1 MNSTRLMDRAPE
13 PGTTGPV
20 TNETKSVGPAQLE
33 SLRNLALLLL
43 LIPFPGGD
51 PKPREPVASPEP
63 APSIPKPRTT
73 GGGPGNGP
81 EVFAPGE
88 SAPGLDPALEDAL
101 RRDYQKRLPRLRPL
115 FAEAGRRHGL
125 DWRLLAAVGYQES
138 KWNHRAVSAEGVR
151 GLMMLTGT
159 TAREL
164 KVRDRFDPGQSI
176 AGGAAYLSRTLTA
189 LPAQIPDPDRVWYAL
204 AAYNLGPG
212 HVEDA
217 RALVRA
223 RGGDPDRWA
232 ELKRVLPLLA
242 HPAWHRHTHHGRA
255 RGGVAVRY
263 VNSVRRYYELLVWLT
278 GAEENRETTLARADG
293 T

>member
-1 MNSTRLMDRAPE
+1 MDRAPE
-13 PGTTGPV
+13 SGPAAGPV
-20 TNETKSVGPAQLE
+20 TNETKSVGPTQLE

-63 APSIPKPRTT
+63 APSIPEPQTT
-73 GGGPGNGP
+73 GGPGNGP
-81 EVFAPGE
+81 ESSTQSE
-88 SAPGLDPALEDAL
+88 SAPDLDPALEDAL
-101 RRDYQKRLPRLRPL
+101 RRDYQKHLPRLQPL

-151 GLMMLTGT
+151 GLMMLTGP

-164 KVRDRFDPGQSI
+164 NIRDRFDPAQSI
-176 AGGAAYLSRTLTA
+176 TGGAAYLSRTLTA

-217 RALVRA
+217 RVLIQA
-223 RGGDPDRWA
+223 RGGDPDRWD

-242 HPAWHRHTHHGRA
+242 HRAWHRHTRHGRA

-278 GAEENRETTLARADG
+278 HEEESRKPLLARADG